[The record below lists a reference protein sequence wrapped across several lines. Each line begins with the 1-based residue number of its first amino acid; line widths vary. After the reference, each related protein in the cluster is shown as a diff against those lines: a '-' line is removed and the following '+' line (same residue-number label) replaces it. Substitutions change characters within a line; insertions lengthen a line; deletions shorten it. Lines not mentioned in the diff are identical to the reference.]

1 MFLCIFKT
9 AEEYVYI
16 CVFIKGKTDE
26 FFSLCLRGTVESTFS
41 VLCRELHVALLKRK
55 GHVLSLNFE
64 ILRGML

>member
-1 MFLCIFKT
+1 MVLCIFKT
-9 AEEYVYI
+9 TEEYVYI

-26 FFSLCLRGTVESTFS
+26 FSSLCLRGTVANIFS